1 MFEVPVHELVRELVL
16 WHQPEN
22 IKVQTWVTV
31 IKWKQWPTVILL
43 TIFISTIM
51 SSNFCLI
58 SVSTETLYRTKRKNE
73 YRTWSSSHETFDEQL
88 ASPSWRWQKVYTR
101 WCGEKL
107 HEQATVYLLLTLIP
121 STALDHKYDV
131 SQLNLLQVYLHL
143 IIMIHVAVISIPW
156 LNGPSVF
163 QTLELRM
170 LQSSQNLQCKHPL
183 VVILKD

>member
-22 IKVQTWVTV
+22 IKNLSYSSESSGLLSLF
-31 IKWKQWPTVILL
+31 IPTL
-43 TIFISTIM
+43 IS
-51 SSNFCLI
+51 SDFCLN
-58 SVSTETLYRTKRKNE
+58 VWTEELYRTNRKNE
-73 YRTWSSSHETFDEQL
+73 YTTWSSSHETFDEQL
-88 ASPSWRWQKVYTR
+88 VSPSWRWQKVYTR

-107 HEQATVYLLLTLIP
+107 HEQATLGLLLTLTP
-121 STALDHKYDV
+121 STALDHKYEV

-143 IIMIHVAVISIPW
+143 IIMIYVAVISIPW